1 VAETVTLQ
9 LPSRLYERLVNTAQA
24 TKWPLEEIII
34 HSLEVGSPPD
44 WEDVPEEFQSDL
56 AALDRLDDDRL
67 WQIARSQKSESDFEQ
82 YDELLERN
90 REGTLTDSERL
101 ELAALRRECDRFMLC
116 NTKSTCE
123 WYRWIWLLPA
133 LSQVRVRGSSPSVS
147 FTKVFGIK
155 WTSPL

>member
-1 VAETVTLQ
+1 
-9 LPSRLYERLVNTAQA
+9 
-24 TKWPLEEIII
+24 
-34 HSLEVGSPPD
+34 
-44 WEDVPEEFQSDL
+44 VPEEFQSDL

-123 WYRWIWLLPA
+123 
-133 LSQVRVRGSSPSVS
+133 
-147 FTKVFGIK
+147 
-155 WTSPL
+155 